1 MAEAHTIR
9 PMTEDDLPAVLA
21 IDGAVGWRH
30 DEERFHYLLAA
41 PDTRGAIAE
50 DDGAVGGFAFMGLRE
65 PVGWLGPVAIDPAR
79 QGRGLGTALVREA
92 DRFFREEE
100 RCDAAILEARV
111 DNRRAIELYD
121 RIGFVVTGVAELFG
135 TPEGAAPTV
144 PPPAPDDD
152 ATDDDAR
159 WITPLTED
167 DLPFLA
173 ALDDSYYGGW
183 REDDLLY
190 WLGAGLD
197 RAPPAARRRA
207 DRLLLGRGRDRATR
221 PRRRPEPPRLP
232 GPPRRDP
239 PHDAARR
246 GRTDPCGQ
254 PAPRR
259 SDPGGGRRAGRAQA
273 RLVARPPQRPHGE
286 SLPPPRTPH
295 GRHLRF
301 GEVGEGVS
309 RS

>member
-30 DEERFHYLLAA
+30 DADRFRYLLAA
-41 PDTRGAIAE
+41 PDTRGVIAE

-173 ALDDSYYGGW
+173 ALDDSFYGGW

-197 RAPPAARRRA
+197 RARLLRRGDEPIGYCLVEDATGRLGPAAA
-207 DRLLLGRGRDRATR
+207 PSLPDFLALLDAI
-221 PRRRPEPPRLP
+221 LP
-232 GPPRRDP
+232 
-239 PHDAARR
+239 
-246 GRTDPCGQ
+246 TM
-254 PAPRR
+254 
-259 SDPGGGRRAGRAQA
+259 
-273 RLVARPPQRPHGE
+273 PHGE
-286 SLPPPRTPH
+286 GAPTHAVNLRLVDPTPAAVAALAAR
-295 GRHLRF
+295 GLVLSPARRNVRMEKVYRRPARRM
-301 GEVGEGVS
+301 GGIYVS
-309 RS
+309 ARSEKG